1 VQDIKDL
8 DKAVAEATEQRKE
21 EHADFLETQQLSEAA
36 IQLVGKAKN
45 RLNKFYNPT
54 MYKAPPKTEM
64 SMEEKIMQAGS
75 FAQVHAHTSEDDSED
90 DSVAP
95 PQAPETFGAYEKKSG
110 KSAGVIGLMDM
121 MVQELE
127 SDMKDAEY
135 EEKTSQADY
144 QKLMS
149 NSEATRSANTKSIT
163 NKEMSKAEMESKL
176 NDLKETLTDTE
187 KDLSL
192 IASTL
197 GDLHTACDFLLQNY
211 DLRKEARTNEVESL
225 KNAKAILSGANFR

>member
-1 VQDIKDL
+1 
-8 DKAVAEATEQRKE
+8 
-21 EHADFLETQQLSEAA
+21 
-36 IQLVGKAKN
+36 
-45 RLNKFYNPT
+45 

-75 FAQVHAHTSEDDSED
+75 FAQVHAHTRDSED

-163 NKEMSKAEMESKL
+163 QKEMSKAEMESKL
-176 NDLKETLTDTE
+176 TDLKGTLADTE
-187 KDLSL
+187 QDLS
-192 IASTL
+192 
-197 GDLHTACDFLLQNY
+197 
-211 DLRKEARTNEVESL
+211 
-225 KNAKAILSGANFR
+225 